1 MEEKKVNQISDEE
14 MVQIS
19 GGLREEN
26 EEIVA
31 LFRKYGFEKEANQ
44 LQGKNFSFGSELNR
58 VLKGMG
64 FTHKLSVYSYDEKLN
79 RNFYNGRNANQ
90 SDVTEVLND
99 FLYRKANNIE
109 WE

>member
-31 LFRKYGFEKEANQ
+31 LFRKYGFEK
-44 LQGKNFSFGSELNR
+44 
-58 VLKGMG
+58 
-64 FTHKLSVYSYDEKLN
+64 
-79 RNFYNGRNANQ
+79 
-90 SDVTEVLND
+90 
-99 FLYRKANNIE
+99 
-109 WE
+109 